1 MAFLEENRTVIIII
15 AVIVIA
21 YLLLQTD
28 MFQNLLMNL
37 QMQWAGFSDVVRLII
52 VVLVIWLVYWLL
64 TRNNVTGY

>member
-28 MFQNLLMNL
+28 MFQSLLMNL
-37 QMQWAGFSDVVRLII
+37 RMQWAGFSDIVKLII
-52 VVLVIWLVYWLL
+52 VILVIWLVYYLL
-64 TRNNVTGY
+64 TKDKVNGY